1 MDERRPLGDLLL
13 DLDLILCKISSDAGA
28 VLLLLR
34 IEYLDEELEAVALD
48 ICRKDTYTRTCV
60 FERDGQSYTRGAKAE
75 GTIDKITDKIDVTY
89 L

>member
-34 IEYLDEELEAVALD
+34 IEYLDEEVDAVVLD
-48 ICRKDTYTRTCV
+48 ICGKVKVTRTCV
-60 FERDGQSYTRGAKAE
+60 FE
-75 GTIDKITDKIDVTY
+75 
-89 L
+89 

>member
-60 FERDGQSYTRGAKAE
+60 FERDGQSYTRAAE
-75 GTIDKITDKIDVTY
+75 GKMDQIMDNIDAPDIP
-89 L
+89 